1 MALSVDIDWQ
11 ADGALCL
18 SYRLEAPLDQLRLPQ
33 RVASGPA
40 DDLWRHTCCEAFI
53 AAVDGPAYREFNFS
67 PSGQWAAYAFSTYR
81 QRNADWKAPAAPTS
95 RLDLQDSTMILKATL
110 PTTLLPAGRLQLALS
125 AVLEQQD
132 GSISYWALQHA
143 AAQPDFHHRDSFVLP
158 LNRP

>member
-11 ADGALCL
+11 TDGALCL

-33 RVASGPA
+33 RTTPGPA
-40 DDLWRHTCCEAFI
+40 DNLWRHTCCEAFI

-67 PSGQWAAYAFSTYR
+67 PSGQWAAYAFSAYR
-81 QRNADWKAPAAPTS
+81 QRNADWKAPVAPTS
-95 RLDLQDSTMILKATL
+95 GVNLQDSTMTLKATL

-132 GSISYWALQHA
+132 GSISYWALQHPA
-143 AAQPDFHHRDSFVLP
+143 AHPDFHHRDSFVLS